1 MRRLFYKGILK
12 DTIEIKG
19 TDAHH
24 LLHVLR
30 AKAGQEL
37 LVVDDENRTAR
48 MQMTDFASDA
58 VTLKL
63 VEVLELDTEPPIE
76 ISLAQCLLKSDKMDF
91 VVQKAVELGVKRI
104 LPIKSRNCVVRYD
117 DKKKESRRQRWQR
130 VADEAAKQCGRSAL
144 AEVFGIVELAEFLA
158 GLAPTDDMELLF
170 CYENEVQR
178 SMKEYLRQSSARRIC
193 LLIGPE
199 GGFTPEEAELVERTG
214 GASVTMGPRILRA
227 ETAAL
232 AAISAVQYEKGDL
245 G

>member
-30 AKAGQEL
+30 AKEGQEL

-48 MQMTDFASDA
+48 MRMTAFSSDT
-58 VTLKL
+58 VTLSL
-63 VEVLELDTEPPIE
+63 VEVLELDTESPIE
-76 ISLAQCLLKSDKMDF
+76 ISLAQCLLKADKMDF

-104 LPIKSRNCVVRYD
+104 LPIESRNCVVRYD
-117 DKKKESRRQRWQR
+117 DKKKEARRQRWQR

-158 GLAPTDDMELLF
+158 GIDSSDDMELLF
-170 CYENEVQR
+170 CYENEVQH
-178 SMKEYLRQSSARRIC
+178 SMKEYLRQSSARHIC

-199 GGFTPEEAELVERTG
+199 GGFNPEEAELVEKAG